1 MSAHEADYYAT
12 EFSDA
17 DLDVIADTG
26 DFYLEESGFFYLP
39 SQEEMEQLTRE
50 GGELL

>member
-17 DLDVIADTG
+17 DLDAIADAG
-26 DFYLEESGFFYLP
+26 EFYLEESGFFYLP
-39 SQEEMEQLTRE
+39 SQEEIEQLMRE
-50 GGELL
+50 AEEPL

>member
-17 DLDVIADTG
+17 DLDAIGDAG

-39 SQEEMEQLTRE
+39 SQEKIEQLTRE
-50 GGELL
+50 GEELL